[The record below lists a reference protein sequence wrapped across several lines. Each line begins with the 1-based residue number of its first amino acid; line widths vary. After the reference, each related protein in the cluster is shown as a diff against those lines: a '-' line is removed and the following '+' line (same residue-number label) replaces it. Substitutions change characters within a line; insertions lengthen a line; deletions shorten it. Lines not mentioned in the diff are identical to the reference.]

1 MAKRRIK
8 SMFFTIA
15 LIGLGLL
22 LSVSTSG
29 CSNSQNP
36 DDGLFTQEITRDVE
50 TTVGTFETTKWQLQ
64 VPKDAFD
71 EDVNLSMK
79 LLSEN
84 EIGALTHSE
93 MEIIGS
99 PVEITAGDNLHTYL
113 SQPVTMGLK
122 LPDDTRISTD
132 TLDDFVAAY
141 YNGNTWY
148 YIFPDI
154 AKINAGYIYFDTYH
168 FSLFTA
174 AKLSESERIKLYT
187 QKMATQTWE
196 TEEHENAFSDT
207 VMDTFN
213 DAFTQMGI
221 TDQSAKG
228 KLLRSVA
235 KEYDFGALLVA
246 TERGEIT
253 DFSVK
258 CGEMAANALIKHL
271 QTEASLMENI
281 TGKGAAVAS
290 GLVKGAL
297 QMKDGNYTD
306 AAKELSNAFIGY
318 FPAGKAYQAT
328 IELINA
334 SIGSWKDYELDEAYK
349 NYVSSAGSDSTLTDD
364 DWATMSTTQ
373 LRGYLI
379 RLQQEAK
386 DRYCKVNGISRTTL
400 DNDKE
405 LSARIVSQTEMNLR
419 KTFEKRLRSETEIK
433 AKQDD
438 YQKIIEG
445 FKRDLLLDRNAFGF
459 DIDMPIETRLRS
471 LFAARNIILDHFDGE
486 MPVLNPGESAEANLN
501 EAIARW
507 LSYGPQNRAEFYKWL
522 EEKGYVKKVAP
533 TEKAYRWVLIET
545 RTNETEWR
553 AKLDEINKNENW
565 QVTISASQTSAVF
578 QNTYVGPDQSKTVA
592 YHLFPGNSATGEA
605 SWSPPNSSI
614 YNPGDE
620 ITLNLSV
627 KNTARADKYPLSDSW
642 LILAQ
647 LFSINEKG
655 EQDGSAESLSNSEGV
670 SNFTTG
676 PGNNWESFDETV
688 SATMGASSTPKS
700 RMAIRVSASNGSI
713 SAQTYYV
720 FEWQEVQ

>member
-1 MAKRRIK
+1 M
-8 SMFFTIA
+8 
-15 LIGLGLL
+15 
-22 LSVSTSG
+22 
-29 CSNSQNP
+29 QP
-36 DDGLFTQEITRDVE
+36 
-50 TTVGTFETTKWQLQ
+50 TT
-64 VPKDAFD
+64 
-71 EDVNLSMK
+71 
-79 LLSEN
+79 
-84 EIGALTHSE
+84 
-93 MEIIGS
+93 
-99 PVEITAGDNLHTYL
+99 
-113 SQPVTMGLK
+113 
-122 LPDDTRISTD
+122 
-132 TLDDFVAAY
+132 
-141 YNGNTWY
+141 
-148 YIFPDI
+148 
-154 AKINAGYIYFDTYH
+154 
-168 FSLFTA
+168 
-174 AKLSESERIKLYT
+174 
-187 QKMATQTWE
+187 MATQTWE
-196 TEEHENAFSDT
+196 TEEQENAFSDT

-349 NYVSSAGSDSTLTDD
+349 NYISSAGSDSTLTDD

-386 DRYCKVNGISRTTL
+386 DRYCKVNGISRATL

-405 LSARIVSQTEMNLR
+405 LSARIVSQTEMNL
-419 KTFEKRLRSETEIK
+419 
-433 AKQDD
+433 
-438 YQKIIEG
+438 
-445 FKRDLLLDRNAFGF
+445 RNAFGF

-486 MPVLNPGESAEANLN
+486 MPVLNPGESAE
-501 EAIARW
+501 
-507 LSYGPQNRAEFYKWL
+507 
-522 EEKGYVKKVAP
+522 
-533 TEKAYRWVLIET
+533 
-545 RTNETEWR
+545 

-605 SWSPPNSSI
+605 SWSPPNRSTFD
-614 YNPGDE
+614 PGE
-620 ITLNLSV
+620 TISMKLSV
-627 KNTARADKYPLSDSW
+627 KNTARADKHPLNDSW

-655 EQDGSAESLSNSEGV
+655 EQVGSAEYLSNREGV
-670 SNFTTG
+670 SSFTTG

-713 SAQTYYV
+713 SAETYYV